1 MLCPPVNIVNELKNF
16 MLSEERIDHY
26 LSYSIHNNINNKIKD
41 TTKPTSS
48 LLKSIKPKNTFF
60 IPKQKDTLFWCFYI
74 IVNGIDKYENLHFIN
89 IVVEK
94 SMKIEY
100 VEKLR
105 KNKDLLKT
113 NKCAPLLHIEN
124 MLVNEYKIDIKTFL
138 ALCLVEHKNIF
149 FIKKRIFYELEVNSL
164 EKKNI
169 IHYFAEKNNFGL
181 ELDNFTVEEYKKDLY
196 QVSHLDKPIKAISAY
211 NSEELIEIAKK
222 LGIDC
227 MNAST
232 GKNMLKKN
240 IYELIVQYLS

>member
-1 MLCPPVNIVNELKNF
+1 
-16 MLSEERIDHY
+16 
-26 LSYSIHNNINNKIKD
+26 
-41 TTKPTSS
+41 
-48 LLKSIKPKNTFF
+48 
-60 IPKQKDTLFWCFYI
+60 
-74 IVNGIDKYENLHFIN
+74 
-89 IVVEK
+89 
-94 SMKIEY
+94 
-100 VEKLR
+100 
-105 KNKDLLKT
+105 
-113 NKCAPLLHIEN
+113 

-169 IHYFAEKNNFGL
+169 IYYFAEKNNFGL

-222 LGIDC
+222 LGIDY
-227 MNAST
+227 MNAAT